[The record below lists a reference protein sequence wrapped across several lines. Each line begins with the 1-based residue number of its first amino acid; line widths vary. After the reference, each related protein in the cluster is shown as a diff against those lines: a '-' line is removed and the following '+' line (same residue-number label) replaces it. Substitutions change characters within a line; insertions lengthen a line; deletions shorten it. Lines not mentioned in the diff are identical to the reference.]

1 MGSAVEKSGL
11 KNVINKFNITN
22 YPTLYGEFAQKK
34 NILVDDYSGLFAQI
48 VIVSSVLLII
58 FIHLKYFEKF
68 LTTFIV
74 HCDFTLITGGSSSF
88 SGGLITLLYYFTLT
102 FLCFG
107 LLQEQI
113 NLNEWIESTSM
124 ASQNSDLLVS
134 NTLFI

>member
-1 MGSAVEKSGL
+1 LGSAVEKPGL

-34 NILVDDYSGLFAQI
+34 NMLVADYSGLFLQI
-48 VIVSSVLLII
+48 VLVCSVLLII

-68 LTTFIV
+68 LTTCIV
-74 HCDFTLITGGSSSF
+74 HSDFTLITGGNSSF

-107 LLQEQI
+107 LIQEQMH
-113 NLNEWIESTSM
+113 LNEWIESTSM
-124 ASQNSDLLVS
+124 ASQNSELLVS
-134 NTLFI
+134 TTLFI